1 MEKIAILIF
10 ADSAHVEGLGRVA
23 NAFVLGDEAVEN
35 GDKLRIIFQGAGTKW
50 IGELEKEDHKL
61 HEPYMKL
68 KKYIEVCPFCARAF
82 GVIQHAEKAG
92 LRFADEYK
100 DHPSVRNMLA
110 EGYHVLVY

>member
-1 MEKIAILIF
+1 
-10 ADSAHVEGLGRVA
+10 
-23 NAFVLGDEAVEN
+23 
-35 GDKLRIIFQGAGTKW
+35 
-50 IGELEKEDHKL
+50 
-61 HEPYMKL
+61 MKL